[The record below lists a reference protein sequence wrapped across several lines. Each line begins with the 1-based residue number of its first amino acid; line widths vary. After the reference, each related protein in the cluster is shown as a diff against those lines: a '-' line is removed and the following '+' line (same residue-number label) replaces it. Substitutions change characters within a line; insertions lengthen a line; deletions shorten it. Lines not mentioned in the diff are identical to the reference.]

1 MKALEIVLASGNAHK
16 RGEFERFFESLDGL
30 NRVTLLSA
38 RDFPDVAL
46 ALSKIEENGAT
57 YEENAR
63 IKASAWANATGLPAI
78 ADDSGIEVEALG
90 WAPGI
95 RSARA
100 TGGDDRDR
108 VRWMLDRMRD
118 KKENRE
124 RRACFV
130 ACIVVAFPGENSHG
144 TRDFF
149 SSEGRCWGTL
159 AMEPRGANGFGYD
172 PIFVPDG
179 YDGTFAELDGAEKS
193 NISHRAIA
201 MKGMAQMMPVVLK
214 YASVCETSH
223 GRIRT

>member
-108 VRWMLDRMRD
+108 VRDYML
-118 KKENRE
+118 
-124 RRACFV
+124 
-130 ACIVVAFPGENSHG
+130 
-144 TRDFF
+144 T
-149 SSEGRCWGTL
+149 
-159 AMEPRGANGFGYD
+159 
-172 PIFVPDG
+172 
-179 YDGTFAELDGAEKS
+179 
-193 NISHRAIA
+193 
-201 MKGMAQMMPVVLK
+201 
-214 YASVCETSH
+214 
-223 GRIRT
+223 